1 MKGQIHLNGEKL
13 DAMLGNYLKF
23 DVSINLLVL
32 NVYLFIDQFIDDKL
46 DMSNNVRHNHSNFEL
61 QFFREGNAVLEVG
74 NNLLPVSQ
82 NSLLLIA
89 PGEYHHQKLSEKYA
103 LKYCLRFDYII
114 TDRSVSVNNV
124 PWCAKIIKILTES
137 PFLHIDNCFILLDY
151 LNQIKSELQ
160 KKELLYIE
168 RVHIL
173 LTDLFINIF
182 RLIIDKLHGQQLTDQ
197 DVERDDLVLDL
208 FFEELYSLPTLTAE
222 DMAKHIGISV
232 RHLNRIL
239 KKNYNLTFRQK
250 LIATRIEI
258 SKGLLMST
266 DLSIEKISEK
276 TGFSTSEYF
285 YKCFK
290 RITGMTPGEYRNKS
304 RKETDRNKS

>member
-239 KKNYNLTFRQK
+239 KKNYNLTFR
-250 LIATRIEI
+250 
-258 SKGLLMST
+258 
-266 DLSIEKISEK
+266 
-276 TGFSTSEYF
+276 
-285 YKCFK
+285 
-290 RITGMTPGEYRNKS
+290 
-304 RKETDRNKS
+304 